1 MLCRSCGSEVPTG
14 ARFCANC
21 GSSQSL
27 GGEERRIV
35 TVLFAD
41 IVGFTS
47 LAEKLDPEEAKHL
60 VDSCFERLIRDITSF
75 GGVID
80 KVLGDGLVALFGAP
94 TAHEDDA
101 ERAVRAAL
109 RMQNSM
115 RAMGENAPT
124 SLELR
129 VGINTGEVLVGGSK
143 AGGDY
148 TAMGD
153 VMNTASRLESQAGPG
168 EILVGHSTHLATFE
182 AISYRPAGEL
192 QVKGRDGVVEAHVA
206 LAATRPPGVRTRRS
220 TSFIGRDAELDLISG
235 QARMAVAHHRAQ
247 LTMVLGESGMG
258 KTRVAEEAASRIAS
272 LWGGW
277 ILEGRC
283 VPYGEANVWWPFADV
298 IRRSWHL
305 DVDLTAEEAHEVITA
320 SLNSDTWAG
329 DKYDN
334 ERLLQ
339 ALMHILGFDTPLRGG
354 DRLRNRNEV
363 TYAVTTLL
371 ARLLAD
377 SPVVWILSDVH
388 WAPEPV
394 VQVLAAV
401 LDELA
406 RNELVVLLTARSG
419 EEPLVLASR
428 CGFMRLHLEPLGQ
441 AAAAEML
448 EQLGVD
454 LPQEAIAQIIDRS
467 GGNPFFIEEL
477 AGLVLSRIQAGD
489 TDVVDDLL
497 AGRIDN
503 MPATLRGLV
512 AARLDQLSPRERSV
526 LENAAVL
533 GRSASVEALSI
544 MSKETNGF
552 ESIDDEFE
560 VLVRNEFLEHDGS
573 RYTFS
578 SDLVRDIAY
587 GTITKA
593 DRARSHA
600 GVATF
605 LEGRFH
611 PGDRSTTALVIAS
624 HYRSAALLAGEL
636 ATVDPAGQKY
646 ITERALHWLGQAG
659 EIALLAGEPSDAERL
674 FDEALG
680 LEPPLDAMPRLL
692 YGRARATC
700 ERHDLQRSL
709 ADLAS
714 LDELIDPESVLAAQA
729 LVVRGDVDR
738 KLNNYDSST
747 DLLTRAAARLDE
759 LDMQSERA
767 RALRLL
773 GLNEM
778 AAGRGD
784 RAELALA
791 SSRDVAAK
799 AGDLRA
805 EAWAVQSLAFY
816 AFSSGQV
823 EHAGELLI
831 SARES
836 FRATNDKAGLAW
848 SQGIEAWVAF
858 HNGEWDVARKLVE
871 AILPETARRGDAWA
885 EGVLL
890 SLAASLELW
899 SGDSKMAIELAR
911 RGRHVAER
919 AEDLNLV
926 TDARAIEG
934 RALVSQGRVSEGTA
948 LLEEIYDVARA
959 AGSHDM
965 ARLAFVVN
973 AASAA
978 RVGDFDRAIKWAE
991 LYDGFDDDRAVL
1003 GESEALVSLA
1013 LARLQRGNV
1022 RDAAQILRSSEY
1034 DGLGQRYALAV
1045 QALICATMR
1054 QSDEVERLASLVAG
1068 TGTYLDQV
1076 FALWAVALDRARRG
1090 DRLGAVEAI
1099 EMAKDILA
1107 VTDDRITPAFHRL
1120 LIALISGSDTEPAA
1134 NKLRSFGINP
1144 AGWQMLFERVLAT
1157 ASTPD

>member
-1 MLCRSCGSEVPTG
+1 MLCRSCGSDVPTG

-60 VDSCFERLIRDITSF
+60 IDSCFERLIRDITSF

-80 KVLGDGLVALFGAP
+80 KVMGDGLVALFGAP

-115 RAMGENAPT
+115 RMMGENAPI

-153 VMNTASRLESQAGPG
+153 VMNTASRLESQANPG
-168 EILVGHSTHLATFE
+168 EILVGRLTHRATFE

-192 QVKGRDGVVEAHVA
+192 QVKGRDGVVEAHLA
-206 LAATRPPGVRTRRS
+206 LTATRPPGVRTRRS
-220 TSFIGRDAELDLISG
+220 ATFIGRDAELDLISG
-235 QARMAVAHHRAQ
+235 QARMAAEQHRAQ

-258 KTRVAEEAASRIAS
+258 KSRVAEEAANRIAS
-272 LWGGW
+272 HWGGW

-320 SLNSDTWAG
+320 SLGSDTWAG

-339 ALMHILGFDTPLRGG
+339 ALMHILGFETPLRGG
-354 DRLRNRNEV
+354 DRLSNRNEV

-388 WAPEPV
+388 WASEPV
-394 VQVLAAV
+394 IHVLAAV

-419 EEPLVLASR
+419 EEPFIPAGR
-428 CGFMRLHLEPLGQ
+428 CGFMRLHLEPLGPV
-441 AAAAEML
+441 AATEML

-454 LPQEAIAQIIDRS
+454 LPPEAIATIIDHS

-477 AGLVLSRIQAGD
+477 AGLVSSRSQAGESG
-489 TDVVDDLL
+489 VLDDLL

-512 AARLDQLSPRERSV
+512 AARLDQLAPRERTV

-533 GRSASVEALSI
+533 GRSSSVEALAM
-544 MSKETNGF
+544 MSKATNGF
-552 ESIDDEFE
+552 DSIDDEFE
-560 VLVRNEFLEHDGS
+560 ALVRDEFLENDGS

-611 PGDRSTTALVIAS
+611 PGDRSTTAIMIAS
-624 HYRSAALLAGEL
+624 HYRSAALLAAEV
-636 ATVDPAGQKY
+636 ASVDPAGQMY
-646 ITERALHWLGQAG
+646 IRERALHWLGQAG

-680 LEPPLDAMPRLL
+680 LHPPLDDMPRLL

-700 ERHDLQRSL
+700 ERHELQRSL

-714 LDELIDPESVLAAQA
+714 LDELIDPASVLAAQA

-738 KLNNYDSST
+738 KLNNYDSSS

-759 LDMQSERA
+759 LDLQSERA

-778 AAGRGD
+778 AAGR
-784 RAELALA
+784 RELAEQALA
-791 SSRDVAAK
+791 LSRDVAAE

-823 EHAGELLI
+823 ERAAEMLV
-831 SARES
+831 SARQS
-836 FRATNDKAGLAW
+836 FRAINDKAGLAW

-858 HNGEWDVARKLVE
+858 HHGEWDVARKLVE
-871 AILPETARRGDAWA
+871 AILPDTARRGDRWA

-899 SGDSKMAIELAR
+899 SGDSKTAVELAH
-911 RGRHVAER
+911 RGRLVAER
-919 AEDLNLV
+919 SDDGNLV
-926 TDARAIEG
+926 ADLQAIEG

-948 LLEEIYDVARA
+948 LLEEIYDIARE
-959 AGSHDM
+959 AGSSDM

-991 LYDGFDDDRAVL
+991 LHDGLQDDHNVL
-1003 GESEALVSLA
+1003 GDSEALVSLA

-1022 RDAAQILRSSEY
+1022 REAAQILRSSEQN
-1034 DGLGQRYALAV
+1034 GLGQRYAHAV
-1045 QALICATMR
+1045 QALVCATMR
-1054 QSDEVERLASLVAG
+1054 QSDEVDRIASLVAG
-1068 TGTYLDQV
+1068 SGTYLDQV
-1076 FALWAVALDRARRG
+1076 FALWAVALDRARRT
-1090 DRLGAVEAI
+1090 DRPGAVEAL
-1099 EMAKDILA
+1099 ETAKGILA
-1107 VTDDRITPAFHRL
+1107 DTDDRVTPAFHRL
-1120 LIALISGSDTEPAA
+1120 LIALISGTDTEPAA

-1144 AGWQMLFERVLAT
+1144 DGWQKLFERVLAT
-1157 ASTPD
+1157 A